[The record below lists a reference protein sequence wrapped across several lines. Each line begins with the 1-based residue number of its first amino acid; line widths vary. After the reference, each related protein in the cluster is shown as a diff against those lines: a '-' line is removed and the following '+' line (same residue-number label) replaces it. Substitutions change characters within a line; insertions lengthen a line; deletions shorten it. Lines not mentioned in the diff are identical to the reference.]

1 MTGAPALSPDCLGWA
16 RTAGFVHRTDDEA
29 GIVELR
35 SEVGAPIRYVI
46 RRPAVGRVELVEV
59 DELGDERLVLFVAE
73 MKVLERYLFG
83 VFGDD
88 IRADVDLPFVELPWD
103 RESLATGYEID
114 DTNPAYQILTASGRG
129 PVAAVPRSEVGLLAL
144 VPLSH
149 FLGWSLAAL
158 KRSFLDEHFRPL
170 LSANGSYAPP
180 GVSPHA
186 HVGSAVSPS
195 G

>member
-1 MTGAPALSPDCLGWA
+1 M
-16 RTAGFVHRTDDEA
+16 
-29 GIVELR
+29 
-35 SEVGAPIRYVI
+35 
-46 RRPAVGRVELVEV
+46 GRVELVEV

-88 IRADVDLPFVELPWD
+88 IRAEVDLPFIELPWD
-103 RESLATGYEID
+103 RESLATRYEID
-114 DTNPAYQILTASGRG
+114 DASPAYQILTATDRG

-158 KRSFLDEHFRPL
+158 KRSFLDENFRPL
-170 LSANGSYAPP
+170 LSADGSYAQPDLRK
-180 GVSPHA
+180 ST
-186 HVGSAVSPS
+186 
-195 G
+195 

>member
-16 RTAGFVHRTDDEA
+16 RTAGFVHRRDDEA

-73 MKVLERYLFG
+73 MKVLERFLFG

-88 IRADVDLPFVELPWD
+88 IRAEVDLPFVELPWD
-103 RESLATGYEID
+103 RESLATGYEPD

-158 KRSFLDEHFRPL
+158 KRSFLDENFRPL
-170 LSANGSYAPP
+170 LSPDGSYAQPDLP
-180 GVSPHA
+180 KST
-186 HVGSAVSPS
+186 
-195 G
+195 